1 MMPLVPNSL
10 NYTRNTSIWKSL
22 EIELGKLFQSKIN
35 IFFPDVWNDRVYNWY
50 QEIEKIAF
58 RENLRYSYEEVK
70 EKLTNNDIL
79 FFFILSDSNPE
90 AFILGSSC
98 IIDSKKLFFLDTI
111 AVKRRSQ
118 GIGTVLVKYL
128 SKWLKK
134 EKYLGIK
141 VYTEEVDEKN
151 IRLQGFYEKLGFIL
165 QDKETNG
172 NLIMIL
178 WF

>member
-1 MMPLVPNSL
+1 MRIIGIEDSALLTIEGTWSVYRGNQNQPWTTDVQDIRTS
-10 NYTRNTSIWKSL
+10 TAINTA
-22 EIELGKLFQSKIN
+22 
-35 IFFPDVWNDRVYNWY
+35 D
-50 QEIEKIAF
+50 
-58 RENLRYSYEEVK
+58 
-70 EKLTNNDIL
+70 
-79 FFFILSDSNPE
+79 NPE
-90 AFILGSSC
+90 
-98 IIDSKKLFFLDTI
+98 IIRAANWRRRIGGAKGNGIITGTGGDIPGKHGIGCTLQIEDVI
-111 AVKRRSQ
+111 AITTVQITGKRRSQ

>member
-1 MMPLVPNSL
+1 MMSLVPNSL

-22 EIELGKLFQSKIN
+22 EIKLVELFQSNIKI
-35 IFFPDVWNDRVYNWY
+35 IFPDVWNDKFYNWY
-50 QEIEKIAF
+50 HEIEKIAF

-70 EKLTNNDIL
+70 EKLANNDIL

-90 AFILGSSC
+90 AFILGYSC

-111 AVKRRSQ
+111 AVKKRGQ
-118 GIGTVLVKYL
+118 GIGTLLIKYL
-128 SKWLKK
+128 SNWLEK

-141 VYTEEVDEKN
+141 AYTEEIDEKH
-151 IRLQGFYEKLGFIL
+151 IMLQGFYEKLGFAL
-165 QDKETNG
+165 ETKEPNG
-172 NLIMIL
+172 NLVMIL